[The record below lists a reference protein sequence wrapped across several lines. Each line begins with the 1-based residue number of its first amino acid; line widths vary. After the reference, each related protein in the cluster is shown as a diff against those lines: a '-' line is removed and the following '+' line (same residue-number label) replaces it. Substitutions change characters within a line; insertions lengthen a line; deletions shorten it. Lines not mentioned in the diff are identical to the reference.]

1 MSENIMTQ
9 DFSPFF
15 PKPKRLTKYW
25 LERYWCDVLF
35 EKCCRII
42 EWDGLEAYNVPQIEV
57 ELMLMKYGHFIL
69 TRDSKWGMV
78 AVAGSMHGC
87 TPYVYQFKKYTY
99 AATGCD
105 GGTRTMDKDCVL
117 FQNTSMRTPIVNLV
131 QRYAA
136 LLAHADLSLQSALI
150 NLRAVDV
157 YSAENEASAESVRS
171 VLNSIEQ
178 GKPNVI
184 VDKNL
189 LSEIKNVANT
199 RPSNSGVKDSIEAQ
213 EDILRNFYRDI
224 GIRSTKDKKER
235 MLENEITSDEQLL
248 LFNIGDMLNTR
259 RESAEKAYKIF
270 GKKLTPK
277 LSKEFELITEGVY
290 DEQNDSKTIST
301 DGE

>member
-1 MSENIMTQ
+1 MSENIMFQ
-9 DFSPFF
+9 EFSPFF
-15 PKPKRLTKYW
+15 PQPKRLSKYW
-25 LERYWCDVLF
+25 LERYWSDVLF

-42 EWDGLEAYNVPQIEV
+42 EYEGLEAYGVPQIEV
-57 ELMLMKYGHFIL
+57 ELMLMRYGHFIL
-69 TRDSKWGMV
+69 TEDNKYGMV
-78 AVAGSMHGC
+78 AVAGSMHDC
-87 TPYVYQFKKYTY
+87 TPYVYQYKKYTY
-99 AATGCD
+99 AAVGCD
-105 GGTRTMDKDCVL
+105 GGTRTIGKDCVL
-117 FQNTSMRTPIVNLV
+117 FQNTSMRTPMVNLV
-131 QRYAA
+131 RRYAA

-184 VDKNL
+184 VDRNL

-199 RPSNSGVKDSIEAQ
+199 RPSNNGVKDSIEAQ

-248 LFNIGDMLNTR
+248 LFNIGDMLNVR
-259 RESAEKAYKIF
+259 RESAEEAYKMF
-270 GKKLTPK
+270 GKKIVPK

-290 DEQNDSKTIST
+290 DEQNNSKTIST
-301 DGE
+301 DSE

>member
-1 MSENIMTQ
+1 MPENEIMQ
-9 DFSPFF
+9 EFSPFF

-25 LERYWCDVLF
+25 LERYWSDVLF

-42 EWDGLEAYNVPQIEV
+42 EWEGLEEYNIPQIEV
-57 ELMLMKYGHFIL
+57 ELMLMRYGHFIL
-69 TRDSKWGMV
+69 TNDNKWGMV

-87 TPYVYQFKKYTY
+87 TPYAYQYRKYTY
-99 AATGCD
+99 AAVECD
-105 GGTRTMDKDCVL
+105 GGTRTIGEDCVL
-117 FQNTSMRTPIVNLV
+117 FQNTSMRTPIVNLIR
-131 QRYAA
+131 RYAA

-157 YSAENEASAESVRS
+157 YSAENDASAESVRS

-184 VDKNL
+184 VDKSL

-199 RPSNSGVKDSIEAQ
+199 RPSNNGVKDSIDAQ

-235 MLENEITSDEQLL
+235 MLEDEITSDEQLL

-259 RESAEKAYKIF
+259 KESAEKAYKMF
-270 GKKLTPK
+270 GKKLTPR

-290 DEQNDSKTIST
+290 NEQNDSESISA
-301 DGE
+301 DSE